1 MSAFA
6 AWGLTVLGLAIVT
19 TVAEMLLPQGK
30 TRKVI
35 RSVFATVAVLVI
47 ITPIPKLLKS
57 GVDFDFD
64 YENIET
70 DDKYMEYISGIKRD
84 LVLDTA
90 YKYLKE
96 KGLAG
101 VCKLDV
107 QLDGWSVKSVTVEFL
122 KTGIT
127 ENGAH
132 INKSEIIGLIA
143 DYFGIGEEAV
153 MTYG

>member
-57 GVDFDFD
+57 GVDF
-64 YENIET
+64 ET

-96 KGLAG
+96 KGLDG